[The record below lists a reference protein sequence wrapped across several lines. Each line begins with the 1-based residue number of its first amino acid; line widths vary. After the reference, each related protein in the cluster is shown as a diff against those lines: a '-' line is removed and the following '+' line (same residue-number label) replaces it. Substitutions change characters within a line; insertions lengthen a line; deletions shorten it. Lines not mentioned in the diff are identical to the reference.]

1 MRNITKQDLLEI
13 YEMMWRIRK
22 FELRLY
28 DLQMQGYIGGS
39 IHTYVGEEAIGATV
53 GHILNRDDYICS
65 THRGHG
71 HVLGKGIST
80 KAAMAEILGKI
91 DGSCRGK
98 GGSMHIADL
107 DLGIVGANGI
117 VGGGIPTAMGVGFSI
132 NYQKQQQVSIGF
144 FGDGAANQGTFHE
157 SMNMAALYNLPVIFI
172 CENNFFGMTVPIEHS
187 TKEPNIY
194 KRAEGYGMYGEQ
206 VDGNDVFQVW
216 EAMDKALERAR
227 DAASDNRPS
236 LLEMRTY
243 RHRGHWEGDPQVYR
257 SQEEVNQWKETHDP
271 IMMLEKRLM
280 DDYDVSKA
288 VLSSIEKNM
297 DEEIAEA
304 ERFAID
310 SPYPDPSILMEDV
323 YTETNQEV

>member
-39 IHTYVGEEAIGATV
+39 IHTYVGEESIGATV
-53 GHILNRDDYICS
+53 GHILNKDDVICS

-71 HVLGKGIST
+71 HVLGKGIPSNL
-80 KAAMAEILGKI
+80 AMAEILGKVT
-91 DGSCRGK
+91 GPCRGK

-107 DLGIVGANGI
+107 DLGILGANGI
-117 VGGGIPTAMGVGFSI
+117 VGGGIPAAMGVGFSFK
-132 NYQKQQQVSIGF
+132 YQRLSRVSLGY

-157 SMNMAALYNLPVIFI
+157 SLNMAALYNLPVIFL

-206 VDGNDVFQVW
+206 IDGNDVFKVW
-216 EAMDKALERAR
+216 EAMDKALDRAR
-227 DAASDNRPS
+227 DENCSNRPS

-257 SQEEVNQWKETHDP
+257 SQDEVEKWKATHDP
-271 IMMLEKRLM
+271 IVMLNDRLVA
-280 DDYDVSKA
+280 DYGVTQAELNDIQKA
-288 VLSSIEKNM
+288 M
-297 DEEIAEA
+297 DEEIAAA
-304 ERFAID
+304 EKFALD
-310 SPYPDPSILMEDV
+310 SPYPDPSILLEDV
-323 YTETNQEV
+323 YTETK